1 MPVWFAVIC
10 LGVIEGITEFLPV
23 SSTGHLLIAEH
34 WLPHQSDLFN
44 VVIQSGTVLA
54 VIGVFWER
62 LRGLA
67 LNWRSADAQDYLA
80 KLAVAFVLTGM
91 GGLALEK
98 GRFKLPEDPVPI
110 AWATLIGGV
119 LFLLVERW
127 LKGKALTDRVSWT
140 VAVLIGVTQ
149 LLAAVFPGTSRS
161 GITILGALALGLSRP
176 AAVEFSFLL
185 GVPTLL
191 AAGGLK
197 IFKALHQGGSGE
209 DWSMLLLAT
218 VVATATA
225 FVSVKWLVRFVQTHT
240 FIVFGWYRVVMGLGI
255 LGAAALHWL

>member
-1 MPVWFAVIC
+1 MPDWFAVIV
-10 LGVIEGITEFLPV
+10 LGIIEGITEFLPV

-34 WLPHQSDLFN
+34 WLPRQSDLFN

-62 LRGLA
+62 LKKLGVQ
-67 LNWRSADAQDYLA
+67 WREPASQEYLA
-80 KLAVAFVLTGM
+80 KLAVAFVLTGV

-98 GRFKLPEDPVPI
+98 GHFKLPEDPAPI

-119 LFLLVERW
+119 LFLAVERW
-127 LKGKALTDRVSWT
+127 LKGKTLTTEVTWS
-140 VAVLIGVTQ
+140 VAVVIGVTQ
-149 LLAAVFPGTSRS
+149 LLAAIFPGTSRS
-161 GITILGALALGLSRP
+161 GITILAALALGLSRP

-197 IFKALHQGGSGE
+197 IFKALHHGGSHENWGL
-209 DWSMLLLAT
+209 LLLAT
-218 VVATATA
+218 LVATLTA
-225 FVSVKWLVRFVQTHT
+225 FVAVKWLVKFIQTHT
-240 FIVFGWYRVVMGLGI
+240 FIVFGWYRVAMGLGI
-255 LGAAALHWL
+255 LLFVR

>member
-1 MPVWFAVIC
+1 MPDWIAVIC

-62 LRGLA
+62 IQQLVRQ
-67 LNWRSADAQDYLA
+67 WREPASQDYIA
-80 KLAVAFVLTGM
+80 KLAVAFVLTGV

-98 GRFKLPEDPVPI
+98 GHFKLPEDPAPI

-119 LFLLVERW
+119 LFLVVERW
-127 LKGKALTDRVSWT
+127 LKGKTLSTEVTWS
-140 VAVLIGVTQ
+140 VAVLIGITQ

-161 GITILGALALGLSRP
+161 GVTILGALALGLSRP
-176 AAVEFSFLL
+176 AAVQFSFLL

-197 IFKALHQGGSGE
+197 TFKALHHGGSTE
-209 DWSMLLLAT
+209 NWSLLLLAT
-218 VVATATA
+218 VVATLTA
-225 FVSVKWLVRFVQTHT
+225 FVSVKWLVKFVQTHT
-240 FIVFGWYRVVMGLGI
+240 FVVFGWYRIVMGVGI
-255 LGAAALHWL
+255 LLFVR